1 MKFVITMLRVITFLS
16 VPLLSPLPVF
26 AQPKKSE
33 QSASDE
39 ADRLYAEGM
48 QLREAKNYRGALDK
62 FLQAR
67 SKLKDHQRVPI
78 LFVEIAELYEKT
90 CDFVRAETEYRLATN
105 RRIDLAKAE
114 SWVNEQ
120 KDAQAKAKKRLELL
134 QDRMP
139 KIDIITKSAPL
150 DTRILVNNKLVT
162 YRSVQKP
169 LLERQN
175 PGFYWIDAV
184 AGRKWTRFGPVEL
197 KEGMELQLTVVGR
210 GDSLAIFDENGWASS
225 RAKDVPGGN
234 PPPIPESSLARGSAC
249 AVEEEETAAPPASE
263 LPSRT
268 TAARPTIKS
277 PISSPSTTA
286 FMAAGGLL
294 HISAITGAMWFVLTA
309 ADSSNKDA
317 TTTFGV
323 VSLGTLIMS
332 GSVGAVGFILEPT
345 ERPDRAAGRQ
355 AAVQPTLSVSV
366 GPGSIGVHGTF

>member
-1 MKFVITMLRVITFLS
+1 MLVFLS
-16 VPLLSPLPVF
+16 VALLSPLPTF
-26 AQPKKSE
+26 AQPKKAAQLTNE
-33 QSASDE
+33 EARQLLDE
-39 ADRLYAEGM
+39 GQ
-48 QLREAKNYRGALDK
+48 QLREAKNYRGALQK
-62 FLQAR
+62 YQELR
-67 SKLKDHQRVPI
+67 SGMSERRLNTTF
-78 LFVEIAELYEKT
+78 FVGLAEVYEKT
-90 CDFVRAETEYRLATN
+90 CDLMRAEAEYKIAAN
-105 RRIDLAKAE
+105 REIDRQKVGETLFKE
-114 SWVNEQ
+114 H
-120 KDAQAKAKKRLELL
+120 KDAQAKAKKQLELL
-134 QDRMP
+134 QNRMP
-139 KIDIITKSAPL
+139 KINLITQSAPL
-150 DTRILVNNKLVT
+150 DTRIFVNNKLVT
-162 YRSVQKP
+162 YRSSPKP

-175 PGFYWIDAV
+175 PGIYWIDAV
-184 AGRKWTRFGPVEL
+184 AGRKLTRFGPVEL
-197 KEGMELQLTVVGR
+197 KEGMELRLTVLGH
-210 GDSLAIFDENGWASS
+210 GDLLAIFDENGLASS

-366 GPGSIGVHGTF
+366 GPGSIGLHGTF